1 MKAKRG
7 LAALGLESSHN
18 MASWLAAVG
27 FKTTT
32 LAAGVRRDDSKICN
46 PRAALAWLRRRDS
59 CGTALGIHSVDPAL
73 VYFRVCGAPD
83 PKLMLLRLSLNS
95 KPFVA
100 FSSLNCLYSLSSKR
114 CQSRQ
119 DVFLSNVYIK
129 SHPNISLVSAFYL
142 PEKSYLCHKNVH
154 LGCY

>member
-1 MKAKRG
+1 MKAERG

-27 FKTTT
+27 LKTTT
-32 LAAGVRRDDSKICN
+32 LAAGVRRDDPKICN
-46 PRAALAWLRRRDS
+46 PRAALAWHWRRNS
-59 CGTALGIHSVDPAL
+59 CGTALGIHTVVCPAL
-73 VYFRVCGAPD
+73 VYFKVGGSPD

-100 FSSLNCLYSLSSKR
+100 FSSLNCLYSLCSR
-114 CQSRQ
+114 WRQTRQ

-129 SHPNISLVSAFYL
+129 SHPNISLVCFLLAWEEL
-142 PEKSYLCHKNVH
+142 PVS
-154 LGCY
+154 